1 MIDWLIAMLSAVTLA
16 GVHFP
21 PASLS
26 DDPSESMI
34 VLAFFIFE
42 VALLD
47 GLLGRSIGKH
57 LMGLRLENASG
68 RPIGIPRAVLR
79 MLLLSIVIPA
89 VVMTDDKRGLHD
101 LAAGS
106 RVVREPVKA

>member
-1 MIDWLIAMLSAVTLA
+1 MIDWIVAMLSAVALA
-16 GVHFP
+16 GVDFP

-26 DDPSESMI
+26 EDPSQTFF
-34 VLAFFIFE
+34 VLGFFIVE

-47 GLLGRSIGKH
+47 GLLGRSIGKR
-57 LMGLRLENASG
+57 LLGLRLENPAG
-68 RPIGIPRAVLR
+68 RPIGVPRALIR
-79 MLLLSIVIPA
+79 MLLLCLFLPA

-106 RVVREPVKA
+106 RVVRDPA